1 MELNSRLKSFERA
14 VTSQDGTRLHVTGFG
29 ESVHPPVLLLHG
41 GGQTGWSWRKTAQT
55 LVQQDWQCL
64 VPDLR
69 GHGSSEY
76 ADNYQLDCFAADVE
90 QVTDQLCQAPP
101 VAVGA
106 SLGGISAL
114 MAQAERSMLRALVL
128 VDIVPDWESNGID
141 QIITFLKSYPEGF
154 ASVED
159 ARQAVAEYLP
169 HRSRPADATGLEK
182 NLRQRNGR
190 WHWHW
195 DPKLLAATTQHVAQW
210 PERIAKACRSIR
222 IPTLLIS
229 GERSEVVSER
239 GASRLLQLI
248 PHAQH
253 VVIQDAHH
261 MVAGDSNQPFTAA
274 VLDFLRT
281 LNGTDYQNED
291 SLCLA

>member
-1 MELNSRLKSFERA
+1 MKKFERA

-29 ESVHPPVLLLHG
+29 ETVHPPVLLLHG
-41 GGQTGWSWRKTAQT
+41 GGQTGWSWRKTAHS
-55 LVQQDWQCL
+55 LVQQEWQCL

-69 GHGSSEY
+69 GHGKSAF
-76 ADNYQLDCFAADVE
+76 ADGYQLDHFAADVGY
-90 QVTDQLCQAPP
+90 VTDQLCKTPP

-106 SLGGISAL
+106 SLGGVSAL
-114 MAQAERSMLRALVL
+114 MAQAERPMLRALVL
-128 VDIVPDWESNGID
+128 VDIVPDWESNGIE
-141 QIITFLKSYPEGF
+141 QIIAFLKSYPEGF
-154 ASVED
+154 ASVDE
-159 ARQAVAEYLP
+159 AQQAIAKYLP
-169 HRSRPADATGLEK
+169 HRSRPADATGLK
-182 NLRQRNGR
+182 NNLRQRNGR

-195 DPKLLAATTQHVAQW
+195 DPKLLAAVTQHVAQW
-210 PERIAKACRSIR
+210 PERITRACRSIS

-239 GASRLLQLI
+239 GAKRLLELI

-253 VVIQDAHH
+253 VVIKDAHH

-281 LNGTDYQNED
+281 LTGTDYRNED